1 MSFEGEIGEIDL
13 IERLVELGGEQ
24 FTGAIRFESDGII
37 KIVYFKGGDV
47 LSASTNDRTDAID
60 EILQRAGK
68 VTREHIKQALAKR
81 KESETLGDALLGL
94 GFITRKELTWARRVQ
109 VIGIIR
115 SIIGWSTGSYTIVA
129 DYLPKREEGTLFS
142 LAQIIVELIVTDND
156 RAKSEQAMDS
166 GNAVFEKATNFDDAF
181 RRLGLNEDAEQ
192 IVAHIDG
199 RNSAAEV
206 ASRSGKDIFNVY
218 KLLEALRLLHLVT
231 RSDKPPVEHEV
242 SLPASVNPW
251 DVENP
256 DFTLDD
262 DAPPPAAEAP
272 QEEWGLSPEDAT
284 MDLPEVNAAAW
295 EAAKATPASLTTP
308 PTPALAPPPLST
320 TSKSVWDEP
329 EEDDHYS
336 GTELAPPLP
345 ASVSAAALGAEP
357 QWGFDEA
364 QIEAARRAAVPVRAK
379 DEVPSSVKA
388 PASKP
393 PRKSRV
399 GLWVTILVLLLLGG
413 AAYPAWQWW
422 QDRNAP
428 EPIVPVKRAKLRNAG
443 VPPAGP
449 AASSPPTAATT
460 STVPMPQLAAK
471 TTTSPISALTATN
484 PASGPTQSSSS
495 PTTTIAQ
502 KAPQSS
508 ATTTIAQKV
517 PLHPATATSASAP
530 PPQVATKSAPPQKQP
545 PLAPTTTVA
554 PRTLP
559 RTAAAAITPVPQPA
573 STAPSTPHLE
583 RTAAG
588 APTITNTPS
597 SGALASDATR
607 AKYDSM
613 AKDFAARKGGT
624 YTVQFELVC
633 ETASITR
640 ALSEAGDKA
649 WFVPIS
655 YRGRPCYRV
664 FWGRFD
670 TSAEAITASKTMPSG
685 LSKAPVVVKIPR

>member
-115 SIIGWSTGSYTIVA
+115 SIIGWKTGSYTIVA

-142 LAQIIVELIVTDND
+142 LAQIIVELVVTDND
-156 RAKSEQAMDS
+156 RAKSEQAMES
-166 GNAVFEKATNFDDAF
+166 GNAVFEKAPAFDDAF

-192 IVAHIDG
+192 IVAQIDG
-199 RNSAAEV
+199 KNTAAEV

-218 KLLEALRLLHLVT
+218 KLLEALRLLKLVT
-231 RSDKPPVEHEV
+231 RSNKPLVEHEV
-242 SLPASVNPW
+242 SLPASSNPG

-262 DAPPPAAEAP
+262 DAPPPVAEAP
-272 QEEWGLSPEDAT
+272 HEEWGLSPEDAT
-284 MDLPEVNAAAW
+284 MELPEVNLAAW
-295 EAAKATPASLTTP
+295 EAAKATPA
-308 PTPALAPPPLST
+308 TPAPAPLPA

-329 EEDDHYS
+329 DDDRFS

-345 ASVSAAALGAEP
+345 ASISATALGAEP

-379 DEVPSSVKA
+379 DQVPSSIAA
-388 PASKP
+388 PASKS
-393 PRKSRV
+393 PRKSRA
-399 GLWVTILVLLLLGG
+399 GLWITILVLLLLGG

-428 EPIVPVKRAKLRNAG
+428 APILPVKRAKLRNAG

-449 AASSPPTAATT
+449 AASSPPTSTT
-460 STVPMPQLAAK
+460 TTTTPMSPLAAK
-471 TTTSPISALTATN
+471 TSTSPTSPLTAANT
-484 PASGPTQSSSS
+484 AS
-495 PTTTIAQ
+495 AQ
-502 KAPQSS
+502 TQSS
-508 ATTTIAQKV
+508 ATTTAAQKA
-517 PLHPATATSASAP
+517 PSHPATATTASTP
-530 PPQVATKSAPPQKQP
+530 PLQVATKTTPPQKQP
-545 PLAPTTTVA
+545 PPAAKPTAV
-554 PRTLP
+554 PRALP
-559 RTAAAAITPVPQPA
+559 RTAANEITPVPAQA
-573 STAPSTPHLE
+573 STATNTPHLE

-597 SGALASDATR
+597 AGAPASDATR
-607 AKYDSM
+607 AKYDNM

-640 ALSEAGDKA
+640 ALSEGGDKA

>member
-142 LAQIIVELIVTDND
+142 LAQIIVELVVTDND

-166 GNAVFEKATNFDDAF
+166 GNAVFAKAPNFDDAF

-192 IVAHIDG
+192 IVVQIDG

-218 KLLEALRLLHLVT
+218 KLLEALRLLRLVS
-231 RSDKPPVEHEV
+231 RSDKPPVKHEV
-242 SLPASVNPW
+242 SLPVSVNPW

-262 DAPPPAAEAP
+262 DPPPAAAAP
-272 QEEWGLSPEDAT
+272 PQEEEWGLSPEDAT
-284 MDLPEVNAAAW
+284 MEIPEVNRAAW
-295 EAAKATPASLTTP
+295 ETTPATPANSSP
-308 PTPALAPPPLST
+308 T

-329 EEDDHYS
+329 DDDDRFS
-336 GTELAPPLP
+336 GTELAPPAP
-345 ASVSAAALGAEP
+345 ASGVSGSALAAEP

-379 DEVPSSVKA
+379 DEVPSSIAA

-393 PRKSRV
+393 PRKSRA
-399 GLWVTILVLLLLGG
+399 GLWITILVLLLLGG

-449 AASSPPTAATT
+449 AASSPPTVATT
-460 STVPMPQLAAK
+460 STVPMPPLTATASPA
-471 TTTSPISALTATN
+471 TTSPLTAKT
-484 PASGPTQSSSS
+484 ASSAKLQSPITSTAASH
-495 PTTTIAQ
+495 A
-502 KAPQSS
+502 
-508 ATTTIAQKV
+508 ATTTA
-517 PLHPATATSASAP
+517 AP
-530 PPQVATKSAPPQKQP
+530 PQRLATNTAPPQKQP
-545 PLAPTTTVA
+545 PAPKPLTV

-559 RTAAAAITPVPQPA
+559 RTLANEITPVPQP
-573 STAPSTPHLE
+573 STAPTTPHLE

-597 SGALASDATR
+597 ADAPASDATR
-607 AKYDSM
+607 AKYDNM
-613 AKDFAARKGGT
+613 AKDFAAQKGGN

-640 ALSEAGDKA
+640 ALSEGGGKA

-670 TSAEAITASKTMPSG
+670 SSAEAITASKSMPSG

>member
-129 DYLPKREEGTLFS
+129 DYLPKREEGTLFP
-142 LAQIIVELIVTDND
+142 LAQIIVELVVTDND

-166 GNAVFEKATNFDDAF
+166 GNAVFAKAPNFDDAF
-181 RRLGLNEDAEQ
+181 RCLGLNEDAEQ
-192 IVAHIDG
+192 IVAQIDG
-199 RNSAAEV
+199 KNSAAEV

-218 KLLEALRLLHLVT
+218 KLLEALRLLRLVT
-231 RSDKPPVEHEV
+231 RTDKAQVEHEV
-242 SLPASVNPW
+242 LLPVSASPW

-262 DAPPPAAEAP
+262 DAPATAAEAP
-272 QEEWGLSPEDAT
+272 REEDWGLSPEDAT
-284 MDLPEVNAAAW
+284 MEIPEVNREAWDAAQ
-295 EAAKATPASLTTP
+295 ATPTTAS
-308 PTPALAPPPLST
+308 PA

-329 EEDDHYS
+329 DDDDRFS

-345 ASVSAAALGAEP
+345 ASVSATALGAEP

-379 DEVPSSVKA
+379 DEVPSSIAA

-393 PRKSRV
+393 PRKSRA
-399 GLWVTILVLLLLGG
+399 GLWITILVLLLLGG

-428 EPIVPVKRAKLRNAG
+428 AEVIVPVKRAKLRNAG

-449 AASSPPTAATT
+449 AASSPPIVATT
-460 STVPMPQLAAK
+460 TVPTSPLAAK
-471 TTTSPISALTATN
+471 TSPATTSSPLTATT
-484 PASGPTQSSSS
+484 ASSTQS
-495 PTTTIAQ
+495 P
-502 KAPQSS
+502 
-508 ATTTIAQKV
+508 ATTTAAPKPSQIATNTV
-517 PLHPATATSASAP
+517 AP
-530 PPQVATKSAPPQKQP
+530 PPPLVAAKTTSSQKPLSPTKP
-545 PLAPTTTVA
+545 VVV
-554 PRTLP
+554 PRALP
-559 RTAAAAITPVPQPA
+559 RTAASEITPVPSPA
-573 STAPSTPHLE
+573 SAASSGTHLE
-583 RTAAG
+583 RSASG
-588 APTITNTPS
+588 APTISNTPAVS
-597 SGALASDATR
+597 APANDATR
-607 AKYDSM
+607 AKYDNM
-613 AKDFAARKGGT
+613 AKDFAAQKAGT

-640 ALSEAGDKA
+640 ALSEAGSKA

-670 TSAEAITASKTMPSG
+670 TSAEAITASKSMPSG